1 MTRCRDCAL
10 YDLRAV
16 LSANGR
22 VLTNPVAEEVWT
34 EWSGGECPVDPDVF
48 VFPKFRGEPDPSKG
62 MLRTY
67 GRAWQYAWHHDGA
80 EDDIIAYRP
89 EPKP

>member
-1 MTRCRDCAL
+1 MITDAMKAKRWIEHD
-10 YDLRAV
+10 
-16 LSANGR
+16 
-22 VLTNPVAEEVWT
+22 
-34 EWSGGECPVDPDVF
+34 GGECPVDPDVF

>member
-1 MTRCRDCAL
+1 MITDAMK
-10 YDLRAV
+10 
-16 LSANGR
+16 
-22 VLTNPVAEEVWT
+22 AEGWIEHD
-34 EWSGGECPVDPDVF
+34 GGECPVDPDVF
-48 VFPKFRGEPDPSKG
+48 VFPMFKGEPDPSKG

-89 EPKP
+89 ETKP